1 MTTITTEGAFMR
13 TRVFAQ
19 VSLRKAL
26 AVAIG
31 LTLALGGAP
40 GLFAQAST
48 ATITGV
54 VLDPA
59 GKPAFGFKA
68 VVIDTATN
76 TKYTS
81 SPTDAAGLYTMSVPV
96 GGRYKLDSVI
106 ADDGVTRLA
115 VQDVA
120 PVSVLAAGT
129 TLLNVR
135 FTTTPAAGT
144 QTATA
149 AQEKEKKKDAVPWYK
164 RPGPIVGMVLGG
176 VAIAALALSAGGGDD
191 NNGNVASASR
201 PTD

>member
-1 MTTITTEGAFMR
+1 MATITTEGAFMT

-26 AVAIG
+26 AAAIG

-40 GLFAQAST
+40 GLFAQPAA

-59 GKPAFGFKA
+59 GKPAFGFKT

-81 SPTDAAGLYTMSVPV
+81 SPTDTAGNYTVQVPV

-135 FTTTPAAGT
+135 FTTNPAAGT
-144 QTATA
+144 QTATT
-149 AQEKEKKKDAVPWYK
+149 EERKRRRKPP
-164 RPGPIVGMVLGG
+164 RPGTSVLDRS
-176 VAIAALALSAGGGDD
+176 SAWCWG
-191 NNGNVASASR
+191 ASR
-201 PTD
+201 SPRSR

>member
-1 MTTITTEGAFMR
+1 MMSRIL
-13 TRVFAQ
+13 AQ
-19 VSLRKAL
+19 GSIRKSLA
-26 AVAIG
+26 AAIG

-40 GLFAQAST
+40 GMFAQTST
-48 ATITGV
+48 ATIAGV

-59 GKPAFGFKA
+59 GKPAFGFKT

-81 SPTDAAGLYTMSVPV
+81 SPTDVAGNYTVQVPV

-135 FTTTPAAGT
+135 FTTTPAAAT
-144 QTATA
+144 QTATT
-149 AQEKEKKKDAVPWYK
+149 EEEKKKKKAAVPWYQ

-191 NNGNVASASR
+191 NNDNNPSPSQ
-201 PTD
+201 P